1 MKRQTSTL
9 ITAAA
14 FLVAFGLTAAQAG
27 AQSDPMA
34 PGGGPAGS
42 IGAGEGG
49 GMAPASPGGGPN
61 QPGNA
66 PGASDMMDTGPGSA
80 ASKGST
86 AEAPPSAKEPKGAA
100 GTQTGMP
107 SDRKDSRPDGDKAG
121 TTAEGQPDTKD
132 GMSKD
137 DKQGATA
144 EGKDDKD
151 GMSKDDKPGAT
162 AEGKDDKDGMS
173 KDDKPGATA
182 EGKDD
187 AKSKGQSARL
197 ESKDISKVRSHFS
210 QNKPNVK
217 RIDRDDFSVSIGIA
231 LPGSIVLYDLPPDV
245 IVVSGPCPIQYFVW
259 GDDIVLV
266 DSCSREVV
274 EIIAGVA

>member
-14 FLVAFGLTAAQAG
+14 FLVVFGLTAAQAG
-27 AQSDPMA
+27 PQSNPMA

-49 GMAPASPGGGPN
+49 GMAPSSPGGGPN

-80 ASKGST
+80 ASKDST
-86 AEAPPSAKEPKGAA
+86 AGAPPSAKEPKGAA

-107 SDRKDSRPDGDKAG
+107 SDRKASRPDGDKAG

-137 DKQGATA
+137 DK
-144 EGKDDKD
+144 
-151 GMSKDDKPGAT
+151 PGAT
-162 AEGKDDKDGMS
+162 AEGKDDG
-173 KDDKPGATA
+173 
-182 EGKDD
+182 
-187 AKSKGQSARL
+187 KSKGKSARL

-231 LPGSIVLYDLPPDV
+231 LPGAIVLYDLPPGV

>member
-137 DKQGATA
+137 DK
-144 EGKDDKD
+144 
-151 GMSKDDKPGAT
+151 PGAT

-187 AKSKGQSARL
+187 AKSKGKSARL